1 MDKLAKAL
9 AKMSDADRHK
19 IKVLLTRISKRD
31 FSGLDFKK
39 LSGRDDIYRVRQGD
53 WRIIFRLVADDLY
66 ILTVERRSD
75 NTYNF

>member
-9 AKMSDADRHK
+9 AKMSDKDRQKMIETLKK
-19 IKVLLTRISKRD
+19 IRDCD

-39 LSGRDDIYRVRQGD
+39 LTGREDVYRVRRGD
-53 WRIIFRLVADDLY
+53 FRIIFRLIKQEVN
-66 ILTVERRSD
+66 ILSAEKRSD